1 MVIVIELGHRYYQQ
15 TMILAGIAVYE
26 GRTAIS
32 ARPIGPE

>member
-1 MVIVIELGHRYYQQ
+1 MVLIIKLWHRYNQQ